1 MSVRHEQ
8 SRPVDRRVRVQG
20 RPVDTY
26 PALPPEVEQGSVR
39 RITVVGEEILSR
51 PCQEVTEFGSP
62 ELSSLINDMFL
73 TMHVADGAGLA
84 ANQVDVDLR
93 LFVYDCPDD
102 HGIRHVGHIINPVL
116 DLPDPGSRR
125 LLDDFEGC
133 LSVPG
138 AGMAVPRTD
147 QAVVRGFDKDGNP
160 LVIEGTGY
168 FARCLQHETDHL
180 FGHTYLDRLSKRDR
194 KEALQQM
201 AEHREDVLARRAR
214 KAAGLTQ

>member
-1 MSVRHEQ
+1 M
-8 SRPVDRRVRVQG
+8 QG

-26 PALPPEVEQGSVR
+26 PALPPEAEQGSVR
-39 RITVVGEEILSR
+39 RVTVVGEEILSR
-51 PCQEVTEFGSP
+51 WCQEVTEFGSP

-73 TMHVADGAGLA
+73 TMYVADGARMA

-93 LFVYDCPDD
+93 LFVYDCSDD
-102 HGIRHVGHIINPVL
+102 YGIRHVGHIVNPVL

-147 QAVVRGFDKDGNP
+147 RAVARGFDKDGNP

-194 KEALQQM
+194 KDALQQM
-201 AEHREDVLARRAR
+201 ADHREDVFARRAR

>member
-1 MSVRHEQ
+1 M
-8 SRPVDRRVRVQG
+8 QG

-39 RITVVGEEILSR
+39 RVTVVGEEILSR
-51 PCQEVTEFGSP
+51 SCQEVTEFGSP
-62 ELSSLINDMFL
+62 ELSRLINDMFL
-73 TMHVADGAGLA
+73 TMYVADGAGLA

-93 LFVYDCPDD
+93 LFVYDCSDD
-102 HGIRHVGHIINPVL
+102 YGIRHVGHIVNPVL

-147 QAVVRGFDKDGNP
+147 RAVARGFDKDGNP

-194 KEALQQM
+194 KDALQQM
-201 AEHREDVLARRAR
+201 ADHREDVFARRAR

>member
-1 MSVRHEQ
+1 MPVRHDPM
-8 SRPVDRRVRVQG
+8 S
-20 RPVDTY
+20 
-26 PALPPEVEQGSVR
+26 LPPEAARGSVR

-51 PCQEVTEFGSP
+51 PCQEVTEFGTA
-62 ELSSLINDMFL
+62 ELSALIDDMFL
-73 TMHVADGAGLA
+73 TMYVADGAGLA

-102 HGIRHVGHIINPVL
+102 DGVRHIGHIINPVL

-125 LLDDFEGC
+125 LVEDSEGC

-138 AGMAVPRTD
+138 ATMMVPRTD
-147 QAVVRGFDKDGNP
+147 RAVVRGFDQDGDP

-180 FGHTYLDRLSKRDR
+180 IGHTYLDRLSKRDR
-194 KEALQQM
+194 KDALRQM
-201 AEHREDVLARRAR
+201 EDRREDVFARRERKAGSLARQD
-214 KAAGLTQ
+214 GGTPGP